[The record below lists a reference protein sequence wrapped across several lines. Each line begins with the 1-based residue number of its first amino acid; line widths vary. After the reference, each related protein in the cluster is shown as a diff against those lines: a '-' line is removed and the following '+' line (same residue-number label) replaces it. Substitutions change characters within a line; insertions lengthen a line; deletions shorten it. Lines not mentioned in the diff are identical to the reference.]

1 MATLQGVTLALQA
14 GAAVAVV
21 GPSAA
26 GKSTLARGLVGAWP
40 IVRGEI
46 RLDGAEIGQWSPD
59 DLGKAIGYLPQA
71 VDLFD
76 GTVSQNIARFSPE
89 PDDAATIEAAKLAGA
104 HDMILKLPQGYDTRI
119 GDAHLA
125 LSAGQKQRIGLARA
139 LYSNPFLVI
148 LDEPNSNL
156 DGEGEA
162 ALCRAIRG
170 IRERGG
176 IAIVM
181 AHRPS
186 ALAEVSHALYI
197 RDGRQVIF
205 GPRDEVMRK
214 IVKNPDVVGK
224 SGGITAA
231 EATS

>member
-1 MATLQGVTLALQA
+1 MR
-14 GAAVAVV
+14 
-21 GPSAA
+21 P
-26 GKSTLARGLVGAWP
+26 R
-40 IVRGEI
+40 
-46 RLDGAEIGQWSPD
+46 
-59 DLGKAIGYLPQA
+59 
-71 VDLFD
+71 
-76 GTVSQNIARFSPE
+76 
-89 PDDAATIEAAKLAGA
+89 
-104 HDMILKLPQGYDTRI
+104 LKLPQGYDTRI

-139 LYSNPFLVI
+139 LYGNPFLVI

-197 RDGRQVIF
+197 RDGRQVVF

-231 EATS
+231 ESTS